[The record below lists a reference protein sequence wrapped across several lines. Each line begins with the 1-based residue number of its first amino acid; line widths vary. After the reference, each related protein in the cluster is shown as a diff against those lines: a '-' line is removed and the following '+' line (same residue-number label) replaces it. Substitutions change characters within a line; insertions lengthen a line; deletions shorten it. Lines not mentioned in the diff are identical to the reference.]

1 VTERRHPPRARILGT
16 GRCLPDTVVTNADLE
31 ARVDTSDEWIRTRTG
46 IRERRI
52 APPSIDTCDLC
63 EEAARQALEA
73 ADLRPDDLDL
83 ILVGTVTPAL
93 GFPAT
98 ACLLQERLG
107 TRGQMA
113 FDLSAGCTGFLYA
126 LSVADSFI
134 RSGSARYVLA
144 VGAET
149 LSRIV
154 DWDDRSTCVLF
165 GDGAG
170 AVVFGPTH
178 DPERGVLATRMAAD
192 GSYWPLLHMPGGG
205 SRYPASAESLAQ
217 GLHYVKMQGN
227 EVFKVAVRTLHQ
239 VAEEV
244 LEAAEV
250 TGDQVDWFVPHQANR
265 RIIDAVRLR
274 LKVPEERVYVNV
286 HRYGNTSA
294 ASVPIALDE
303 MVRGG
308 KIRPGHR
315 VLLDA
320 FGAGFTFGAA
330 LIRW

>member
-1 VTERRHPPRARILGT
+1 MTERRHPPRAAVLGT
-16 GRCLPDTVVTNADLE
+16 GRCLPDRVVTNHDLE

-52 APPSIDTCDLC
+52 APEGVDTCDLC
-63 EEAARQALEA
+63 EEAARQALDA
-73 ADLRPDDLDL
+73 AGLGPDDLDL
-83 ILVGTVTPAL
+83 ILVATVTPAL

-98 ACLLQERLG
+98 ACLLQDRLG

-126 LSVADSFI
+126 LAVADGFI
-134 RSGSARYVLA
+134 RSGAARHVLA
-144 VGAET
+144 IGAET

-154 DWDDRSTCVLF
+154 DWDDRATCVLF

-170 AVVFGPTH
+170 AVVLGPSP
-178 DPERGVLATRMAAD
+178 DPDRGVLATRMAAD

-205 SRYPASAESLAQ
+205 SRHPPSPESLAQ
-217 GLHYVKMQGN
+217 RLHYVKMQGN

-244 LEAAEV
+244 LEEAGV
-250 TGDQVDWFVPHQANR
+250 HGDEVDWFVPHQANR

-274 LKVPEERVYVNV
+274 LKVPEDRVYVNV
-286 HRYGNTSA
+286 DRYGNTSA

-303 MVRGG
+303 MARSG
-308 KIRPGHR
+308 KIRPGHL

-320 FGAGFTFGAA
+320 FGAGFTYGAA